1 MLSTGRRR
9 VMVAWNYMP
18 QFLRH
23 FPGSALATAGT
34 LLAVGFTLGAGAALT
49 TLILIAIEI
58 AFSFDNAIINAKVLE
73 KLSRTWQ
80 QLFLTVGMVLAIVG
94 MRLVFPIVIVTL
106 AAHLS
111 WSSVVDLALHHP
123 HEYAEKLHGAH
134 GVIAAFGGGFL
145 LTLSL
150 YFFFDRSKG
159 VHWLPWAERPMRRAG
174 SWWLPL
180 LLSAALAVG
189 VGLLPGNE
197 HPTQTLQAGL
207 FGVAAYTDIKLFI
220 EGLEKLAGPA
230 AKGLYTGWAAL
241 GAFTYLQILDASFS
255 FDGVI
260 GAFAITNMVVLIAAG
275 LGVGALWVR
284 SLTVYMVRK
293 GTLKSYIYLE
303 HGAHYAIA
311 FLALALYVSIF
322 WEVPDAVTGIVG
334 VGVLVSSFTASR
346 EALHARR
353 AG

>member
-1 MLSTGRRR
+1 
-9 VMVAWNYMP
+9 MVN
-18 QFLRH
+18 FLRH
-23 FPGSALATAGT
+23 FPGSLLATIGT
-34 LLAVGFTLGAGAALT
+34 LGVVGFTLGLGATVT

-80 QLFLTVGMVLAIVG
+80 QLFLTLGMVFAIVG
-94 MRLVFPIVIVTL
+94 MRFVFPIVIVSL
-106 AAHLS
+106 AASLPWHT
-111 WSSVVDLALHHP
+111 VIDLALHHP
-123 HEYAEKLHGAH
+123 SEYAHKLHEAH
-134 GVIAAFGGGFL
+134 GLIASFGGAFL

-150 YFFFDRSKG
+150 YFFFDRTKG
-159 VHWLPWAERPMRRAG
+159 IHWLQGIERPMKNAG

-180 LLSAALAVG
+180 LLSVVLVG
-189 VGLLPGNE
+189 VIAVLPGNH
-197 HPTQTLQAGL
+197 HPKETLEAGL
-207 FGVAAYTDIKLFI
+207 LGVATYGAIKLFI
-220 EGLEKLAGPA
+220 DGLEKLAGPA
-230 AKGLYTGWAAL
+230 AKGVYTGWAAL

-255 FDGVI
+255 FDGVV

-311 FLALALYVSIF
+311 FLALALYVSVF

-334 VGVLVSSFTASR
+334 VGVLVSSFIASR
-346 EALHARR
+346 EALRARS
-353 AG
+353 GQ